1 MRVMPPRATP
11 SYASPAGR
19 PSVAPLRSTT
29 ILSGF
34 VSVKCLSVIGAVDA
48 DHDVG
53 ASGASARR

>member
-11 SYASPAGR
+11 SYASPAGK
-19 PSVAPLRSTT
+19 PSVAPVRSTT

-34 VSVKCLSVIGAVDA
+34 VEREVLERDRAVDA

-53 ASGASARR
+53 ASVSSARR